1 MILGRSNIDFNT
13 LPLGILYITSIPQIL
28 IVIGDH
34 ANMHVSFLHLFSLG
48 RNIDTVN
55 HYTGDHLL
63 KSILGGYTFF
73 PNQKQEFGSLLAEFP
88 MNGT

>member
-34 ANMHVSFLHLFSLG
+34 ANMHVSFLQLSSLG

-63 KSILGGYTFF
+63 KSILGGYTFGV
-73 PNQKQEFGSLLAEFP
+73 QCMVASETSLNVLVKA
-88 MNGT
+88 

>member
-34 ANMHVSFLHLFSLG
+34 ANMHVSFLQLSSLG

-63 KSILGGYTFF
+63 KSILGGYTFSPIKSKNLVPCWPSF
-73 PNQKQEFGSLLAEFP
+73 Q
-88 MNGT
+88 